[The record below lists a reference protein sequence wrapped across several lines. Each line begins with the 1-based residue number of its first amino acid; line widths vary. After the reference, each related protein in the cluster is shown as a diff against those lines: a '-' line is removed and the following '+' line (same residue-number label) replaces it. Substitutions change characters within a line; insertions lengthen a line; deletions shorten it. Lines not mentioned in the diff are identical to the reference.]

1 MKMTKTIQKIINK
14 LTDNEHERN
23 RLAQVVEKDITI
35 LKRRKFYRADRMI
48 GGKMRSVL
56 LPILDNY
63 DMEWF
68 LNGQLEIIRLAQV
81 VVSEYEN
88 GNTKPILSFN

>member
-1 MKMTKTIQKIINK
+1 MKMTKTIAKMIDK
-14 LTDNEHERN
+14 LTTNEAERN

-88 GNTKPILSFN
+88 GNTKPVLSI

>member
-1 MKMTKTIQKIINK
+1 MKMTKTVQKMIEQ
-14 LTDNEHERN
+14 LTTNEHERN

-81 VVSEYEN
+81 VVSEYES
-88 GNTKPILSFN
+88 GNTKPVLSM